1 MYDNNQNINIY
12 PKLQEAHQRI
22 INGNPLYEKDIDR
35 IVNLAVEK
43 VLKKLSVSVD
53 TTKAVMDIKELNQAI
68 QNLGGK

>member
-12 PKLQEAHQRI
+12 KKLQEAHQRI

-43 VLKKLSVSVD
+43 VLKRLSVSID

>member
-1 MYDNNQNINIY
+1 M
-12 PKLQEAHQRI
+12 QEAHQRI
-22 INGNPLYEKDIDR
+22 INGSPLYEKDIDR

>member
-12 PKLQEAHQRI
+12 KKLQEAHQRI

-43 VLKKLSVSVD
+43 VLKKLSVSVE

>member
-12 PKLQEAHQRI
+12 KKLQEAHQRI

-43 VLKKLSVSVD
+43 VLKKLSVSVQ
-53 TTKAVMDIKELNQAI
+53 TTKAVMDIKELNKAI

>member
-12 PKLQEAHQRI
+12 KKLQEAHQRI
-22 INGNPLYEKDIDR
+22 INGSPLYEKDIDR

>member
-12 PKLQEAHQRI
+12 KKLQEAHQRI

-43 VLKKLSVSVD
+43 VLKKLSVSVE

-68 QNLGGK
+68 QNLGCK